1 MATVGKQN
9 QTQEEVCKFNNGAY
23 QVNENHREVEFCPA
37 YNTSIGSNFAYQV
50 QMTMVQGDEGG
61 LIVQDGNHG
70 ISYYFV
76 LGQDG
81 NYKLD
86 YYTGKLP
93 THLSTEFASS
103 YHTGFGQSNLI

>member
-1 MATVGKQN
+1 
-9 QTQEEVCKFNNGAY
+9 
-23 QVNENHREVEFCPA
+23 
-37 YNTSIGSNFAYQV
+37 
-50 QMTMVQGDEGG
+50 MTMVQGDEGG
-61 LIVQDGNHG
+61 LIVQDGTHG

-93 THLSTEFASS
+93 THLSTGFAFS